1 MNQAK
6 KNRLVGSTNPV
17 TVLRGISAAGFD
29 LCEASIGLPISNTEA
44 ESRVDELTALL
55 ANQDT
60 SSIHTEIA
68 SPDISDG
75 DGPDPQGEVPI
86 LRINPESRSLDDEV
100 VHVIESQIE
109 SAKQVQ
115 QLASRLRENELE
127 LNRRAD
133 ELEARIQQ
141 WNETQLEQELVIEK
155 KLNSLSQQSSQ
166 VKCQQ
171 LHLMQLQTDIVKNQ
185 EAMRAAIEMIVESD
199 SDITTMAAMKT
210 LKQELSGRFDFIAR
224 RWQHLSNLM
233 QHQRDQE
240 ALNKAS

>member
-6 KNRLVGSTNPV
+6 KNRLVGSSNPV
-17 TVLRGISAAGFD
+17 TVLRGISATGFD
-29 LCEASIGLPISNTEA
+29 LCEASIGLPVSNSETE
-44 ESRVDELTALL
+44 SQIDELTALL
-55 ANQDT
+55 ANQHA
-60 SSIHTEIA
+60 SNRNIEIT
-68 SPDISDG
+68 SPDMNDG
-75 DGPDPQGEVPI
+75 KGLGPQSEVPF

-141 WNETQLEQELVIEK
+141 WNETQIEQESVIEK
-155 KLNSLSQQSSQ
+155 KLNALSQQSSQ